1 MNPPKYDPE
10 MHHRRSI
17 RLQGYD
23 YSQAGA
29 YYITICTQKR
39 ACLFGQIVDGEMVL
53 NEYGEIVKT
62 EWLKTSKIRRN
73 ITLDEFVIM
82 PNHLHG
88 IIIITE
94 KNEMANI
101 VGAIH
106 RIAPTN
112 EIQQP
117 PRLQS
122 GSMGAIIGQYKS
134 IITKRINQIRDT
146 PGFSVWQR
154 NYYEHI
160 IRNENELNRIRKY
173 ILNNPANWLNDKN
186 RADY

>member
-1 MNPPKYDPE
+1 
-10 MHHRRSI
+10 
-17 RLQGYD
+17 
-23 YSQAGA
+23 
-29 YYITICTQKR
+29 
-39 ACLFGQIVDGEMVL
+39 
-53 NEYGEIVKT
+53 
-62 EWLKTSKIRRN
+62 
-73 ITLDEFVIM
+73 LDEFVIM

-186 RADY
+186 RADYWGQILILKGCHYYRK